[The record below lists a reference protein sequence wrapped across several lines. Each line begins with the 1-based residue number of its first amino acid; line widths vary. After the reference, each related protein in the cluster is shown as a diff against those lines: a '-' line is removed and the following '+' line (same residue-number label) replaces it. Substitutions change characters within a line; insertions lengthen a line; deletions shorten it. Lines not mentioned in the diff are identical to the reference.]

1 MNWVYLSPHF
11 DDAVYSCGG
20 LIWEQTRAG
29 DTVEIRTICAGEPQ
43 PGPLPPFAAELH
55 ERWGSPQAVSVRREE
70 DQEACQIVG
79 AGQRLGNIPDCIYR
93 FLPDGQPV
101 IHVNEDLFAAPL
113 EQEKDRIYALSR
125 DLLAALPA
133 GARLVA
139 PLTLGGHVDHRLVR
153 AAAEM
158 LGLPLRYYADF
169 PYVAREQPVIEPHLP
184 PGVVL
189 RLYPVSPDGLAAW
202 QRAVAAY
209 RSQISTFW
217 VDEPAL
223 YADMQAYLRSTG
235 GNARLWEPE

>member
-1 MNWVYLSPHF
+1 MNWIYLSPHF

-20 LIWEQTRAG
+20 LIWEQARAG
-29 DTVEIRTICAGEPQ
+29 EVVEIWTICAGEPP

-70 DQEACQIVG
+70 DQDACQIVG
-79 AGQRLGNIPDCIYR
+79 ARQRLFAIPDCIYR

-101 IHVNEDLFAAPL
+101 IHINEDLFSAPL
-113 EQEKDRIYALSR
+113 EQEKDLMHALSQ
-125 DLLAALPA
+125 DLLAALPT

-139 PLTLGGHVDHRLVR
+139 PLALGGHVDHRLVR

-158 LGLPLRYYADF
+158 LGLRLRYYADF

-184 PGVVL
+184 PGV
-189 RLYPVSPDGLAAW
+189 RMHAYPVSAQGLAAW

-217 VDEPAL
+217 PDEPAL
-223 YADMQAYLRSTG
+223 YADMQAYWRSTG